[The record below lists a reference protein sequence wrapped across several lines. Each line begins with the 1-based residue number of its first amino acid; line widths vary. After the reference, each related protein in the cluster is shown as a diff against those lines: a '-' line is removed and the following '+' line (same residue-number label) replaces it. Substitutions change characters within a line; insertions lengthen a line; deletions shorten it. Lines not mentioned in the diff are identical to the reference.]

1 MAAMLTDETM
11 RRRPAAFK
19 SLTGFSVEGFETLFG
34 AFARAHHDRCQTSLT
49 TKRGHQPRQR
59 AFGAGRRYA
68 HDLRTRLV
76 MALVWLRLYPTYEV
90 LGVLFALDRAN
101 ARDNVLDVL
110 ATLETLADFPFE
122 RPSTDRKK
130 KRSVDAV
137 MDAFPDVRLVIDTK
151 EQRIQ
156 RPTST
161 PENDAQKPYYSG
173 KKKCHTLKTEIG
185 VLPDGQ
191 IGAVSTSVPGG
202 ATHDLVLLR
211 RTGLIGRLDEEEAA
225 MLDKAYVGLAKDY
238 PHIRLYIP
246 FKASRNHPLTEE
258 QKASNR
264 LLAKYR
270 IVVEHTNAQLNQFPV
285 LAQVYRHARESHPRT
300 VRVVSLLI
308 NQRIR
313 QRPLKSYPTA

>member
-1 MAAMLTDETM
+1 MFTYEGM

-19 SLTGFSVEGFETLFG
+19 SMTGFSLEEFETLSG
-34 AFARAHHDRCQTSLT
+34 AVARAHEERCQTAT
-49 TKRGHQPRQR
+49 ATKRGNQPRQR
-59 AFGAGRRYA
+59 AFGAGRRYS

-76 MALVWLRLYPTYEV
+76 MALVWLRIYPTYEV
-90 LGVLFALDRAN
+90 LGFLFGLDKTN

-122 RPSTDRKK
+122 RPAAERKK

-137 MDAFPDVRLVIDTK
+137 MDAFPDVRLVIDSK

-173 KKKCHTLKTEIG
+173 KKKSLKTQIG

-211 RTGLIGRLDEEEAA
+211 RTGLIGHLDEDEAA

-238 PHIRLYIP
+238 PHIRVYIP
-246 FKASRNHPLTEE
+246 FKASKNHPLTAE
-258 QKASNR
+258 QKAYNR
-264 LLAKYR
+264 LIAQYR
-270 IVVEHTNAQLNQFPV
+270 IVVEHTNAQLNQFQV
-285 LAQVYRHARESHPRT
+285 LAQVYRHALESHPQA

-313 QRPLKSYPTA
+313 QRPLKSYPSA

>member
-1 MAAMLTDETM
+1 MADMLTDETM

-34 AFARAHHDRCQTSLT
+34 AFALAHHDRCQTSLT

-130 KRSVDAV
+130 
-137 MDAFPDVRLVIDTK
+137 
-151 EQRIQ
+151 
-156 RPTST
+156 
-161 PENDAQKPYYSG
+161 
-173 KKKCHTLKTEIG
+173 
-185 VLPDGQ
+185 
-191 IGAVSTSVPGG
+191 
-202 ATHDLVLLR
+202 
-211 RTGLIGRLDEEEAA
+211 
-225 MLDKAYVGLAKDY
+225 
-238 PHIRLYIP
+238 
-246 FKASRNHPLTEE
+246 
-258 QKASNR
+258 
-264 LLAKYR
+264 
-270 IVVEHTNAQLNQFPV
+270 
-285 LAQVYRHARESHPRT
+285 
-300 VRVVSLLI
+300 
-308 NQRIR
+308 
-313 QRPLKSYPTA
+313 

>member
-1 MAAMLTDETM
+1 MAAMFTYETM
-11 RRRPAAFK
+11 RRRPAAFQ
-19 SLTGFSVEGFETLFG
+19 SMTGFSVEAFETLFG
-34 AFARAHHDRCQTSLT
+34 AFARAHEIRCQTSQT
-49 TKRGHQPRQR
+49 TKRGLQPRQR
-59 AFGAGRRYA
+59 AFGAGRRHS

-76 MALVWLRLYPTYEV
+76 MALVWLRIYPTYEV
-90 LGVLFALDRAN
+90 LGFFFALDRAN

-110 ATLETLADFPFE
+110 ATLATLADFPFE
-122 RPSTDRKK
+122 HPAADRQKQ
-130 KRSVDAV
+130 RTVEAV
-137 MDAFPDVRLVIDTK
+137 MDAFPAVRLVIDTK

-161 PENDAQKPYYSG
+161 PEHDAQKPYYSG

-211 RTGLIGRLDEEEAA
+211 RTGLVGRLDEGEAA

-238 PHIRLYIP
+238 PHLQLYLP
-246 FKASRNHPLTEE
+246 FKASKNHPLTEE
-258 QKASNR
+258 QKAFNH

-270 IVVEHTNAQLNQFPV
+270 IVVEHTNAQLNQFQV
-285 LAQVYRHARESHPRT
+285 LAQVYRHALESHPQV

-313 QRPLKSYPTA
+313 QRPLKRYPTA